1 LNTQKNSENGLFLPF
16 LHLVSGFVPTA
27 GGGAMSAWEAKW
39 TGDLLSRPLMEAAAR
54 KGQRDPFVNKGGNFY
69 AVVGIFE
76 FKIFGFWEEQYGEGA
91 GGFFLPL
98 NFI

>member
-1 LNTQKNSENGLFLPF
+1 LNTQENSEKGLFLPF
-16 LHLVSGFVPTA
+16 RHLVSGVVQAA
-27 GGGAMSAWEAKW
+27 GGGAMSAWEAEW
-39 TGDLLSRPLMEAAAR
+39 MGGYRRGRSWR
-54 KGQRDPFVNKGGNFY
+54 QRQGRASMIPFVDEGGNFCV
-69 AVVGIFE
+69 VVGISE